1 MILWIESQDIAVITL
16 IVFALCYA
24 IAAIIFAAA
33 IIVSRRRIATDL
45 KATTPVMLTPLSVI
59 TGLLIAFLA
68 SRVWSNVDR
77 ANAYVAQEA
86 SAISQVVLL
95 TDALPEDP
103 RKAVRDGLRKYL
115 QFIKAEDWPAM
126 LSGHASFQPLP
137 PGLTDAVA
145 ALLSFAPSQP
155 GQHVVQNRA
164 VEALEQALEARRNR
178 VLLSGAVI
186 APVQWLVIFLL
197 DALALITIGMVH
209 LDRRATAAVNMFVFS
224 TAIAA
229 SVALLMIN
237 DRPFSAGGFT
247 VEPTALQ
254 HLQID

>member
-1 MILWIESQDIAVITL
+1 VILWIESQNVAVIAL
-16 IVFALCYA
+16 IVFGLCYA
-24 IAAIIFAAA
+24 IAALIFVA
-33 IIVSRRRIATDL
+33 IVFVSRRPIASDL

-59 TGLLIAFLA
+59 AGLLIAFLA

-77 ANAYVAQEA
+77 ANSYVAQEA

-95 TDALPEDP
+95 TDALPDDP
-103 RKAVRDGLRKYL
+103 RKAVRDGLRTYL

-126 LSGHASFQPLP
+126 LMGRASFQQLP
-137 PGLTDAVA
+137 PGLTDAAA

-155 GQHVVQNRA
+155 GQHVVQRRA
-164 VEALEQALEARRNR
+164 VVALEQALEARRNR
-178 VLLSGAVI
+178 VLLSNAVI
-186 APVQWLVIFLL
+186 SPVQWLVIFVL
-197 DALALITIGMVH
+197 DALALLTIGMVH
-209 LDRRATAAVNMFVFS
+209 LDRRPTAAVNMLVFS

-247 VEPTALQ
+247 IEPAALRR
-254 HLQID
+254 IEIN